1 MPNHAATVTSSLVDP
16 HIETL
21 EAIYRHQVNTSPVP
35 PKLHNF
41 ASGDCIW
48 LHPERIWVVSQGIV
62 QLNLLHPSGDEVILG
77 LAGPGMPFGSALTTL
92 EAYQARALTPVEL
105 MSFTIAEVEASP
117 NLTQSLFRGLSR
129 RLRQVEAIL
138 AISSHRRIEDRLR
151 HLLYLL
157 RQEVGHPHPQGYRL
171 AVRLTHQQLASAI
184 GTSRVTIT
192 RLLGKLREENWL
204 RFDRDRHLI
213 LTPTMTTFAL

>member
-1 MPNHAATVTSSLVDP
+1 MPNHMPAHPFADP
-16 HIETL
+16 HIESL
-21 EAIYRHQVNTSPVP
+21 EAIYRHQANTHPIP

-41 ASGDCIW
+41 AAGDSIW

-92 EAYQARALTPVEL
+92 AAYQARALINAEL
-105 MSFTIAEVEASP
+105 MSFTLAEVESSP
-117 NLTQSLFRGLSR
+117 NLNQSLFRGLSR

-151 HLLYLL
+151 HLLFLL
-157 RQEVGHPHPQGYRL
+157 RQEVGHPHPQGHRL

-204 RFDRDRHLI
+204 KFDRDRHLI
-213 LTPTMTTFAL
+213 LTPAITALSL